1 MMHKNKISK
10 KIIIGISG
18 SSGAIYGIKLLHILR
33 ELKIESHLIVSKAAN
48 LTITTE
54 TDYSL
59 QDVKNMADYSYS
71 PADIGA
77 CISSGSFVTNGMIVA
92 PCSMK
97 TLSAIANGYEENLI
111 ARAASVVMK
120 EQKKLVL
127 MTRETPLHALHL
139 ENMLKL
145 SRIGVAICPPVPAF
159 YNKPANLNDI
169 IIHSVTR
176 VLDLFDINTALIKRW
191 DGINQSSI

>member
-1 MMHKNKISK
+1 MNKKEISK

-18 SSGAIYGIKLLHILR
+18 SSGVIYGIKLLNILR
-33 ELKIESHLIVSKAAN
+33 ELKIESHLIISKATN
-48 LTITTE
+48 LTISAE

-59 QDVKNMADYSYS
+59 KDVKCMADYSYS
-71 PADIGA
+71 PSDIGA
-77 CISSGSFVTNGMIVA
+77 RISSGSFITNGMIVA

-97 TLSAIANGYEENLI
+97 TLSAIANGYEDNLI

-127 MTRETPLHALHL
+127 MTRETPLHAIHL

-145 SRIGVAICPPVPAF
+145 SRAGVVISPPVPAF
-159 YNKPANLNDI
+159 YNNPTSLNDI

-176 VLDLFDINTALIKRW
+176 VLDLFDIDTSLIKRW
-191 DGINQSSI
+191 DGII

>member
-1 MMHKNKISK
+1 MNKKEISK

-18 SSGAIYGIKLLHILR
+18 SSGVIYGIKLLNILR
-33 ELKIESHLIVSKAAN
+33 ELKIESHLIISKATN
-48 LTITTE
+48 LTISAE

-59 QDVKNMADYSYS
+59 KDVKCMADYSYS
-71 PADIGA
+71 PSDIGA
-77 CISSGSFVTNGMIVA
+77 RISSGSFITNGMIVA

-97 TLSAIANGYEENLI
+97 TLSAIANGYEDNLI

-127 MTRETPLHALHL
+127 MTRETPLHAIHL

-145 SRIGVAICPPVPAF
+145 SRAGVVISPPVPAF
-159 YNKPANLNDI
+159 YNNPTSLNDI
-169 IIHSVTR
+169 IIHSLTR
-176 VLDLFDINTALIKRW
+176 VLDLFDIDTSLIKRW
-191 DGINQSSI
+191 DGII